1 MKNVLKLLAKI
12 ILIPLGITD
21 VAAAATHTAFQK
33 KVFDKHDYADNLK

>member
-1 MKNVLKLLAKI
+1 MKNVLKLLAEI

-21 VAAAATHTAFQK
+21 VAAATHTAFQN